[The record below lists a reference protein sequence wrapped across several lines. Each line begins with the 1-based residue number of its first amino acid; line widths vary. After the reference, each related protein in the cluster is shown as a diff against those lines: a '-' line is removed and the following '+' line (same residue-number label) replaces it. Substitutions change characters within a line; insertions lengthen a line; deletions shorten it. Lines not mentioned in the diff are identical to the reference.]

1 MGVAGSV
8 PGVGGINRGRADAE
22 LTWGEES
29 EGQSELFTP
38 EALRAAELLDQENI
52 GLIGLSAT
60 TPEAKPEHDAA
71 GAEGVEGARGS
82 TAWRRKLSPRHRRAV
97 RGFFAPAGEANAG
110 DTKTKEDE

>member
-1 MGVAGSV
+1 MGAVAAA
-8 PGVGGINRGRADAE
+8 PGAGGINRGRADAE

-38 EALRAAELLDQENI
+38 EALRAAQLLDEENI

-60 TPEAKPEHDAA
+60 TPEANPEHNAA

-97 RGFFAPAGEANAG
+97 RGFFAPAGEAKSG
-110 DTKTKEDE
+110 ETKTKEDE